1 MDASFEK
8 IEKIVPHDNADSLE
22 IAIVSNFPCVVRK
35 GEFKAGDLCFYI
47 RDDAKLLGFDDM
59 TTEVENLKKGGFL
72 VPENINDLYKT
83 DFDWQRSLIKY
94 LGSGGRVKTIKL
106 RGKTSMGILL
116 KPEVVSSCKM
126 SIYSVID
133 DDNYEMVNSLIKDSE
148 HGADF
153 LKNNFGITHW
163 EAPIR
168 NFGDMKVKY
177 SHLPDDLKKSDEENW
192 ENIDESDLHLGTN
205 CIVTKKYDGSS
216 TTLTCRPD
224 GTYDVS
230 SRSMTF
236 MDETDE
242 NKMNAYQKLTKNLI
256 NAGLWW
262 AKKHSEVIAF
272 RGESCCGAFNN
283 SSYNKCCTLNR
294 FFLYGCNFPNRKN
307 WFEKNGCYGTN
318 FHFLKIAEE
327 LKNNGFN
334 IDCVDVLEKD
344 VPISKELLKKYNDMP
359 YTFGE
364 GVVINVDCSSA
375 KDREVNSTV
384 WHYKSKSREYLMKMK

>member
-8 IEKIVPHDNADSLE
+8 IEKIIPHDNADSLE

-59 TTEVENLKKGGFL
+59 AVEVENIKKDGL
-72 VPENINDLYKT
+72 PIPENIHGLYKT
-83 DFDWQRSLIKY
+83 DFDWQRDLLRY
-94 LGSGGRVKTIKL
+94 LGGGGRVKTIKL

-116 KPEVVSSCKM
+116 KPDAVTNRNACT
-126 SIYSVID
+126 YSKID
-133 DDNYEMVNSLIKDSE
+133 DKNYGVVNLLIKDPE
-148 HGADF
+148 HGTEF
-153 LKNNFGITHW
+153 LKTNFGIVHW
-163 EAPIR
+163 EAPV
-168 NFGDMKVKY
+168 NSFGDMNVKY

-192 ENIDESDLHLGTN
+192 ENLDESDLHIGAN

-230 SRSMTF
+230 SRSLTF
-236 MDETDE
+236 RDETDE
-242 NKMNAYQKLTKNLI
+242 CKMNAYQKLTKNLI
-256 NAGLWW
+256 AAGLWW
-262 AKKHSEVIAF
+262 AKKHNETIAF
-272 RGESCCGAFNN
+272 RGESCCGAFNK

-294 FFLYGCNFPNRKN
+294 FFLYGCNFPNRKD
-307 WFEKNGCYGTN
+307 WFEKSGCYGTKY
-318 FHFLKIAEE
+318 HFLKIVEE
-327 LKNNGFN
+327 LREEGFSV
-334 IDCVDVLEKD
+334 DCVDVLEKD
-344 VPISKELLKKYNDMP
+344 VPVTKELLMKYNDMP

-364 GVVINVDCSSA
+364 GVVINIDCSSV
-375 KDREVNSTV
+375 KEDGLSSSV

>member
-35 GEFKAGDLCFYI
+35 GEFKEGDLCFYI
-47 RDDAKLLGFDDM
+47 RDDAKLVGFDDLQ
-59 TTEVENLKKGGFL
+59 TELSKMKRDGIA
-72 VPENINDLYKT
+72 VPENINDIFKT
-83 DFDWQRSLIKY
+83 DFEWQRSLVKY

-116 KPEVVSSCKM
+116 KPDVVSNCNM
-126 SIYSVID
+126 CCYSFINEE
-133 DDNYEMVNSLIKDSE
+133 NYNGVNSIIKDAE
-148 HGADF
+148 KGIDF
-153 LKNNFGITHW
+153 LKNNFGIVHW
-163 EAPIR
+163 EAPIT
-168 NFGDMKVKY
+168 NFGNLNVKY
-177 SHLPDDLKKSDEENW
+177 AHLPNDLKKSDEENW
-192 ENIDESDLHLGTN
+192 ENLDDNDLHIGSN

-236 MDETDE
+236 NEETDDS
-242 NKMNAYQKLTKNLI
+242 KMNAYQKLTKNLI

-262 AKKHSEVIAF
+262 AKKHNEIIAF
-272 RGESCCGAFNN
+272 RGESCCGAFNK
-283 SSYNKCCTLNR
+283 SSFNKCCELNR
-294 FFLYGCNFPNRKN
+294 FYLYGCNFPERKN

-318 FHFLKIAEE
+318 YHFLKIADE
-327 LKNNGFN
+327 LKQNGFN

-344 VPISKELLKKYNDMP
+344 VVISKDLLKKYNDMP

-364 GVVINVDCSSA
+364 GVVVNVDCSNA
-375 KDREVNSTV
+375 DTKNMDSTV